1 MMSVSG
7 VVSIA
12 QHRPTGSGHYRAS
25 IGAGPAISD
34 LIGETNMNYGNSNSD
49 TPRGVRVTMDLL
61 SALLFV
67 SLALLIQDFVAKDLG
82 EGPGGQVH
90 EVQELDPTTRTVM
103 AVEQPK

>member
-1 MMSVSG
+1 
-7 VVSIA
+7 
-12 QHRPTGSGHYRAS
+12 
-25 IGAGPAISD
+25 
-34 LIGETNMNYGNSNSD
+34 
-49 TPRGVRVTMDLL
+49 MDLL